1 LKSQSIHFLNDDD
14 INGNPIVQTKAF
26 SDSLKTELQTN
37 TSELNSLITDHFDR
51 PNKRMRIT
59 DGTNTSTYGSNF
71 ITINNSSYT
80 DLGVNIPAGTF
91 SLTKGISSPRI
102 VFTNAT
108 LQLLV
113 DASSSL
119 GCIILTQGGDI
130 RIIPKTQ
137 TIHIGTIRL
146 QGNLQMESTAQISN
160 AIMTGNVSF
169 SSATSIEGLN
179 KSHVNL
185 DQVNN
190 TSDLDK
196 PISTATQSALNLK
209 ANLNSPS
216 FTGTVTGIT
225 QTMVGLG
232 NVNNTSDVNKP
243 ISSATQSA
251 LNLKANLASPSFS
264 GSVIMN
270 SLEVSGTALSL
281 INVLNSSSF
290 AGFFMGAATANGQLN
305 GMVQTNDSVIMSKG
319 TPSGSSTGNGQGFG
333 KLTIA
338 TWSAFR
344 NGIRITANETYNA
357 GLDVWQD
364 NGNKIEIEC
373 GASKYTQTA
382 SAFSVN
388 KDFSITGNLSVTGSV
403 TGITKSS
410 VGLGNVDN
418 TSDLNK
424 PVSTATQSALN
435 LKADL
440 ASPTFTGTVSGITKS
455 MVGLSN
461 VDNTSDA
468 NKPVSTA
475 TQTALNLKAN
485 LASPTFTGTVSGITK
500 SMVGLSNV
508 DNTSDADK
516 PVSTA
521 TQTAL
526 NLKANLAS
534 PTFTGTV
541 SGITKS
547 MVGLSNVDNTSD
559 ADKPVSTATQSALNL
574 KANLASPT
582 FTGTVS
588 GITKS
593 MVGLSNVDNT
603 SDTDKPVSTA
613 TQTALNSKLTVGADN
628 ANLIIY
634 AQELYLT
641 RSTAFPKANFY
652 FAHDSSS
659 AGYLKVDSP
668 SGASALIIQ
677 VNNSSNTPQDALL
690 VNTNAIRVKKPIL
703 PDYNV
708 QPSSNSHLGWVA
720 STPTEI
726 SIQAPLTNPISS
738 QNAERHFG
746 RFTISSAGYYH
757 IIVQINLAPNVNH
770 TSYDQCMF
778 CLDDTQA
785 TFPSVTTMEKYT
797 QSVVSFYTP
806 LNSGLTTS
814 HYINFCVNHTSPTT
828 PVCLNFRLVWGGGGT
843 VVMKA
848 NYSLVRI
855 G

>member
-1 LKSQSIHFLNDDD
+1 MMNTTVKDLTVTGKIIFPDGTYLDSSYSNLFSNFLNFQRNPTLGTTTLLNDKFLVSNVIETASDVLTPTLKSQSIHFLNDDD

-290 AGFFMGAATANGQLN
+290 AGYFMGVATANGQLN

-526 NLKANLAS
+526 NAKANQWSPSFGGIITMPDGKQQTKAFTDEWEQKVRLLGIGSAAVLPDTVALTSATFHNVSSVVLPVGFFILTVHACVAVINGNTTIGQIAAGYSTSTTAWSQSNQLAIQHLAGGN
-534 PTFTGTV
+534 FNIGNQWV
-541 SGITKS
+541 
-547 MVGLSNVDNTSD
+547 LH
-559 ADKPVSTATQSALNL
+559 STAIVQ
-574 KANLASPT
+574 
-582 FTGTVS
+582 
-588 GITKS
+588 
-593 MVGLSNVDNT
+593 NT
-603 SDTDKPVSTA
+603 TA
-613 TQTALNSKLTVGADN
+613 RN
-628 ANLIIY
+628 Y
-634 AQELYLT
+634 Y
-641 RSTAFPKANFY
+641 
-652 FAHDSSS
+652 
-659 AGYLKVDSP
+659 
-668 SGASALIIQ
+668 
-677 VNNSSNTPQDALL
+677 LL
-690 VNTNAIRVKKPIL
+690 VECVFGTAGRLQFVG
-703 PDYNV
+703 
-708 QPSSNSHLGWVA
+708 QNSRF
-720 STPTEI
+720 EYMRI
-726 SIQAPLTNPISS
+726 S
-738 QNAERHFG
+738 
-746 RFTISSAGYYH
+746 
-757 IIVQINLAPNVNH
+757 
-770 TSYDQCMF
+770 
-778 CLDDTQA
+778 
-785 TFPSVTTMEKYT
+785 
-797 QSVVSFYTP
+797 
-806 LNSGLTTS
+806 NSGL
-814 HYINFCVNHTSPTT
+814 
-828 PVCLNFRLVWGGGGT
+828 W
-843 VVMKA
+843 
-848 NYSLVRI
+848 
-855 G
+855 